1 MDSRI
6 KRELIS
12 TGVSSVVM
20 PLVRAGADHYFT
32 MQQMDKEGE
41 MAAEVAERKQQ
52 SIEAMR
58 RASGGARAGGG
69 VAPVGAGAPADPAS
83 PGEVYDELQTIK
95 GETDCSFCHQ
105 VADKLMEA
113 PPEEAR
119 AGYQEL
125 RSYVREA
132 ERIENRDISQ
142 TEAEQIVTDLVDQW
156 ETVPKYMAQ
165 MA

>member
-1 MDSRI
+1 MDRAI
-6 KRELIS
+6 KRELVS

-32 MQQMDKEGE
+32 MRQMDKQGE
-41 MAAEVAERKQQ
+41 MAVEIAERKQKG
-52 SIEAMR
+52 IEAMQ
-58 RASGGARAGGG
+58 RAHGGRAGAVGG
-69 VAPVGAGAPADPAS
+69 VEPVGMES
-83 PGEVYDELQTIK
+83 PGEVYDELQAIK

-105 VADKLMEA
+105 VADMLMEA

-132 ERIENRDISQ
+132 DRIEERDVSQ
-142 TEAEQIVTDLVDQW
+142 AEAERLVTDLVEQW